1 MGYGLYFFIDIQTS
15 SKPQQ
20 KTRLVV
26 IEDKDESPRTT
37 RASHPGQQGR
47 VTEGDKDES
56 PRVTR
61 ASHPG
66 GQNNVVSEDN
76 NRP

>member
-26 IEDKDESPRTT
+26 IEDKDESPGTT
-37 RASHPGQQGR
+37 RASHRG
-47 VTEGDKDES
+47 
-56 PRVTR
+56 
-61 ASHPG
+61 
-66 GQNNVVSEDN
+66 
-76 NRP
+76 

>member
-26 IEDKDESPRTT
+26 IEDKDESPGTT
-37 RASHPGQQGR
+37 RAN
-47 VTEGDKDES
+47 
-56 PRVTR
+56 
-61 ASHPG
+61 HPG
-66 GQNNVVSEDN
+66 GPNNVVSEDN

>member
-26 IEDKDESPRTT
+26 IEDKS
-37 RASHPGQQGR
+37 
-47 VTEGDKDES
+47 ES

-61 ASHPG
+61 TNHRG
-66 GQNNVVSEDN
+66 
-76 NRP
+76 

>member
-26 IEDKDESPRTT
+26 IEDKDELTSTSSLRVCLF
-37 RASHPGQQGR
+37 RHPC
-47 VTEGDKDES
+47 VL
-56 PRVTR
+56 
-61 ASHPG
+61 
-66 GQNNVVSEDN
+66 
-76 NRP
+76 

>member
-26 IEDKDESPRTT
+26 IEDKDESPGTT
-37 RASHPGQQGR
+37 RARCLRGQKHGR
-47 VTEGDKDES
+47 EEL
-56 PRVTR
+56 
-61 ASHPG
+61 
-66 GQNNVVSEDN
+66 
-76 NRP
+76 

>member
-26 IEDKDESPRTT
+26 IEDKDESPGTT
-37 RASHPGQQGR
+37 RASHPRQQGR
-47 VTEGDKDES
+47 VIGEDKHGL
-56 PRVTR
+56 PGQ
-61 ASHPG
+61 SH
-66 GQNNVVSEDN
+66 NNQAQSTS
-76 NRP
+76 R

>member
-26 IEDKDESPRTT
+26 IEDKDESPGTT
-37 RASHPGQQGR
+37 RASHRGGQGR
-47 VTEGDKDES
+47 ITEGDKGES

>member
-26 IEDKDESPRTT
+26 IEDKDESPGTT
-37 RASHPGQQGR
+37 RASHPRQQERVIGEDKHGLPGQL
-47 VTEGDKDES
+47 
-56 PRVTR
+56 
-61 ASHPG
+61 H
-66 GQNNVVSEDN
+66 NNHAQSTS
-76 NRP
+76 R

>member
-26 IEDKDESPRTT
+26 IEDKSESPRVT
-37 RASHPGQQGR
+37 RTNHRGWQGR

-56 PRVTR
+56 SGRTKQR
-61 ASHPG
+61 R
-66 GQNNVVSEDN
+66 Q
-76 NRP
+76 

>member
-26 IEDKDESPRTT
+26 IEDKGESPGTT

-47 VTEGDKDES
+47 VTLDDKGVFS
-56 PRVTR
+56 
-61 ASHPG
+61 
-66 GQNNVVSEDN
+66 
-76 NRP
+76 